1 MAGSQHTVSFSSPV
15 QPSRA
20 PEPMLVREAGRGS
33 SAMPVQPLNAPA
45 PMVVSDSGRVS
56 SVMFVQLRKASSP
69 ISVMEPNSS
78 TYSTLL
84 SAKASAP
91 MVVNQ
96 PQWWG

>member
-1 MAGSQHTVSFSSPV
+1 
-15 QPSRA
+15 
-20 PEPMLVREAGRGS
+20 
-33 SAMPVQPLNAPA
+33 
-45 PMVVSDSGRVS
+45 MVVSDSGRVS